1 MRASG
6 PRRAA
11 VVPEG
16 EYRAMTDSMLSL
28 LAIAAVIA
36 LAVAL
41 GSRRVTTVYP
51 PNVGLLYRG
60 GIFER
65 ELPPG
70 RYAWF
75 DPLKHTR
82 VVQVSKASL
91 PAPLGEFTV
100 LSKDQFSFRV
110 ALASTVEIDDARAFA
125 ESQGSIEPLPFARF
139 MPQVGSHAA
148 LHSYAASAAQEV
160 VASHGLRE
168 LIADPRLLP
177 DAVQARIADAI
188 PGASVTGVLLT
199 SITLPPETRKMFTDV
214 ERSKIE
220 AEASLER
227 ARGEQASLR
236 ALANAARL
244 VKDNPALANL
254 RFMQVLE
261 QSPGAKTIVLG
272 SDAVLPLT
280 GGTAGGSSTR

>member
-1 MRASG
+1 MSG
-6 PRRAA
+6 LLTSLIVVAA
-11 VVPEG
+11 VV
-16 EYRAMTDSMLSL
+16 AL
-28 LAIAAVIA
+28 LA
-36 LAVAL
+36 AL
-41 GSRRVTTVYP
+41 GARRVTTVYP
-51 PNVGLLYRG
+51 PNVGLLYRS

-75 DPLKHTR
+75 DPFKRTR

-91 PAPLGEFTV
+91 PTALGEFTV

-110 ALASTVEIDDARAFA
+110 ALASTVEVDDARAFA
-125 ESQGSIEPLPFARF
+125 ESQASIEPMPFARF

-148 LHSYAASAAQEV
+148 LHAYAAGAAQEV

-177 DAVQARIADAI
+177 DAVQAKIANVV
-188 PGASVTGVLLT
+188 PGARVTAVLLT

-236 ALANAARL
+236 ALANASRL

-261 QSPGAKTIVLG
+261 QAPGAKTIVLG

-280 GGTAGGSSTR
+280 GGTR

>member
-1 MRASG
+1 MKRDIFTDAVSPNWLAPAAFGSQMPVKHLQRESLSG
-6 PRRAA
+6 PAF
-11 VVPEG
+11 G
-16 EYRAMTDSMLSL
+16 Q
-28 LAIAAVIA
+28 
-36 LAVAL
+36 AVARPCGL
-41 GSRRVTTVYP
+41 RVP
-51 PNVGLLYRG
+51 AA
-60 GIFER
+60 
-65 ELPPG
+65 LP
-70 RYAWF
+70 W
-75 DPLKHTR
+75 
-82 VVQVSKASL
+82 
-91 PAPLGEFTV
+91 
-100 LSKDQFSFRV
+100 FSFRV
-110 ALASTVEIDDARAFA
+110 ALASTVEVDDARAFA
-125 ESQGSIEPLPFARF
+125 ESQASIEPMPFARF

-148 LHSYAASAAQEV
+148 LHAYAAGAAQEV

-177 DAVQARIADAI
+177 DAVQAKIANVV
-188 PGASVTGVLLT
+188 PGARVTAVLLT

-261 QSPGAKTIVLG
+261 QAPGAKTIVLG

-280 GGTAGGSSTR
+280 GGTR